1 MMLVLV
7 AATAVAP
14 VKEASMMEK
23 ARAER
28 VSKLKAEDGWL
39 TLVGLSWLSQGEQ
52 TIGRAASNGIVVK
65 SPNASEHLGTL
76 KLEGKV
82 VRFRAS
88 PGSGVTLDGKPVS
101 EEVVMTSDAGGKPT
115 VMQQASVSFYVIER
129 AGRLGVRIK
138 DAKSPVRT
146 KFGGLEYF
154 PNDPDWRVE
163 ATFEP
168 YTSPKRIK
176 VPTMVGVEEEHEVP
190 GRFRFQHDGRD
201 LALEAFDDGE
211 MLMIVFADKTSG
223 KESYGAGRF
232 LYVDKPKANRAT
244 LDFNLAESPPCAF
257 TAYATCPLPPAG
269 NRLAVAVTA
278 GEKTPPGPH

>member
-39 TLVGLSWLSQGEQ
+39 TLVGLSWLSQGQQ
-52 TIGRAASNGIVVK
+52 TLGKAADNTIVVK
-65 SPNASEHLGTL
+65 SPNAAEHIGTL
-76 KLEGKV
+76 RVEGKS
-82 VRFRAS
+82 VRFSVHAS
-88 PGSGVTLDGKPVS
+88 GGVMHDGKPVTDLDL
-101 EEVVMTSDAGGKPT
+101 TSDAGGKPT
-115 VMQQASVSFYVIER
+115 VLTQGSLSFYVIDR
-129 AGRLGVRIK
+129 GGRLGVRIK
-138 DAKSPVRT
+138 DSKSPTRT
-146 KFGGLEYF
+146 RFAGLDYF
-154 PNDPDWRVE
+154 PNDPAWRID

-168 YTSPKRIK
+168 YAAPKRVK
-176 VPTMVGVEEEHEVP
+176 VPTMVGVEEEHDVP
-190 GRFRFQHDGRD
+190 GKFRFHHEGRD
-201 LALEAFDDGE
+201 IALEAFDDGD

-232 LYVDKPKANRAT
+232 LYVEKPKANRAT

-269 NRLAVAVTA
+269 NRLTVAVTA
-278 GEKTPPGPH
+278 GEKTPATPH

>member
-14 VKEASMMEK
+14 VKEASMMDK

-39 TLVGLSWLSQGEQ
+39 SLVGLSWLSQGQ
-52 TIGRAASNGIVVK
+52 QSIGRAADNTIVVK
-65 SPNASEHLGTL
+65 SPNAAEHIGTL
-76 KLEGKV
+76 RLDGKIV
-82 VRFRAS
+82 HFSVH
-88 PGSGVTLDGKPVS
+88 PSGGVMHDGKPVTDLDL
-101 EEVVMTSDAGGKPT
+101 VSDAGGKPT
-115 VMQQASVSFYVIER
+115 KLTQGSVTFYVIER
-129 AGRLGVRIK
+129 GGRLGVRIK
-138 DAKSPVRT
+138 DAKSPVRA
-146 KFGGLEYF
+146 KFAGLDYF
-154 PNDPDWRVE
+154 PNDPAWRVD

-168 YTSPKRIK
+168 YASPKRVK
-176 VPTMVGVEEEHEVP
+176 VPTMVGVEEEYDVP
-190 GRFRFQHDGRD
+190 GKFRFHNDGRD
-201 LALEAFDDGE
+201 IALEAFDDGE

-232 LYVDKPKANRAT
+232 LYVEKPKASRAT

-278 GEKTPPGPH
+278 GEKTPATVH

>member
-14 VKEASMMEK
+14 VTEASMMET
-23 ARAER
+23 ARTER

-39 TLVGLSWLSQGEQ
+39 TLVGLSWLSQGSQ
-52 TIGRAASNGIVVK
+52 TIGRAADNVIVVN
-65 SPNASEHLGTL
+65 SPNAAEHIGVLAL
-76 KLEGKV
+76 DGKV
-82 VRFRAS
+82 VRFSANRDTQVMH
-88 PGSGVTLDGKPVS
+88 GGKPV
-101 EEVVMTSDAGGKPT
+101 TDLALDSDGHGKPT
-115 VMQQASVSFYVIER
+115 ILTQGSVSFYVIER
-129 AGRLGVRIK
+129 GGRLGVRIK
-138 DAKSPVRT
+138 DAKSATRAQ
-146 KFGGLEYF
+146 FGGLAYF
-154 PNDPDWRVE
+154 PNDPAWRIE

-168 YTSPKRIK
+168 YASPKRVK
-176 VPTMVGVEEEHEVP
+176 VPTMVGVEEEHDVP
-190 GRFRFQHDGRD
+190 GKFHFQQNGSD
-201 LALEAFDDGE
+201 LALEAFDDGD

-232 LYVDKPKANRAT
+232 LYVEKPKAKRAV

-278 GEKTPPGPH
+278 GEKSPPGH

>member
-14 VKEASMMEK
+14 VKEASMIEK

-28 VSKLKAEDGWL
+28 VSKLRAEDGWL
-39 TLVGLSWLSQGEQ
+39 TLVGLSWLSQGQE
-52 TIGRAASNGIVVK
+52 TIGRAADNTIVVK
-65 SPNASEHLGTL
+65 SPNAGEHMGTL
-76 KLEGKV
+76 VLEGKS
-82 VRFRAS
+82 VRFSAHPTS
-88 PGSGVTLDGKPVS
+88 AVMHEGKPVTTLDL
-101 EEVVMTSDAGGKPT
+101 VSDAGGKPT
-115 VMQQASVSFYVIER
+115 VLTQGSVSFYVIDR
-129 AGRLGVRIK
+129 GGRLGVRIK

-146 KFGGLEYF
+146 KFAGLAYF
-154 PNDPDWRVE
+154 PSDPAWRID

-168 YTSPKRIK
+168 YAAPKRVR
-176 VPTMVGVEEEHEVP
+176 VPTMVGVEEEHDVP
-190 GRFRFQHDGRD
+190 GKFRFSHDGRD
-201 LALEAFDDGE
+201 LALEAFDDGD

-232 LYVDKPKANRAT
+232 LYVEKPKANRAT

-278 GEKTPPGPH
+278 GEKTPDIPH